1 MRHTVSFA
9 QRQRPPPPPEA
20 NDNTAPL
27 GIAAEAIRERKLAS
41 APKAPPPQRRAG
53 NAPPIAR
60 HPLPGAGTFRAYAP
74 CPRRRVHPSRDG
86 RVPDRLGRGAPPRR
100 LRLHIDAIAARA
112 GTCRTTVKNALREAR
127 RLNLVTVQE
136 RRRRGQRSLTNII
149 HIISRE
155 WRDWLQHERQK
166 RRQAEFV
173 TDEEQ
178 RLLEI
183 EDMRLVVKFGEKR
196 RYSDRERQSVSFL
209 SIENKYPRL

>member
-1 MRHTVSFA
+1 VSGKA
-9 QRQRPPPPPEA
+9 GKARSPDRQ
-20 NDNTAPL
+20 
-27 GIAAEAIRERKLAS
+27 AS
-41 APKAPPPQRRAG
+41 
-53 NAPPIAR
+53 IAR
-60 HPLPGAGTFRAYAP
+60 RRHLAASGPMPPALAARFTQAEMAAFRIVSDEVRHHGVCA
-74 CPRRRVHPSRDG
+74 
-86 RVPDRLGRGAPPRR
+86 
-100 LRLHIDAIAARA
+100 LHIDAIAARA

-196 RYSDRERQSVSFL
+196 RYSDREREAIYEAGL
-209 SIENKYPRL
+209 DDEAIRDPDAIEAVYRKLNAADEAEAARRALGGPSTVP